1 MFYEDL
7 VFLNKEYFILF
18 IFFPVVIYWLF
29 FYKYNWVRLI
39 FLNWNKSIFTID
51 RIFSILK
58 NIIIL
63 LILLFSILLLANPN
77 IKNTHT
83 DITKK
88 WIDIVIAFD
97 VSLSMDSKD
106 LKPSRIEAAKKVVSW
121 FIDNLKTDRVWLVLF
136 SWKPFI
142 SIPLTFDYNI
152 LKENISNIS
161 TNKINQ
167 NIPELNWT
175 AIWDALLMSNNL
187 FKPSKEE
194 SKEDYKKREKVV
206 LLLTDWDANVWV
218 NPELAAKMLKD
229 NNIKIYSIWIWSK
242 VWWEISVD
250 TWFWFI
256 QNIKIPPLNEEK
268 LKSLSQITS
277 WEFFLAYNNEILSD
291 IFKKL
296 STLEKNDISVSKV
309 ITYKQIYNQ
318 IIYINIILL
327 FMFIILSFLKVNT
340 KK

>member
-1 MFYEDL
+1 MTFLQTYYFL
-7 VFLNKEYFILF
+7 LLIIPFVFFILF
-18 IFFPVVIYWLF
+18 FIL
-29 FYKYNWVRLI
+29 KNK
-39 FLNWNKSIFTID
+39 WNKSQITWDLFKIFKKNTKIKYVN
-51 RIFSILK
+51 IFLIT
-58 NIIIL
+58 IIL
-63 LILLFSILLLANPN
+63 SVFTMLLANPSSIN
-77 IKNTHT
+77 TSQIEKKNG
-83 DITKK
+83 
-88 WIDIVIAFD
+88 IDIEILFDISYSMKAEDLSPNRLEIA
-97 VSLSMDSKD
+97 KD
-106 LKPSRIEAAKKVVSW
+106 TLVN
-121 FIDNLKTDRVWLVLF
+121 FISQISSDRVGLTIF
-136 SWKPFI
+136 AGKPFT
-142 SIPLTFDYNI
+142 SVPLTFDYNI
-152 LKENISNIS
+152 LKENISSIS

-194 SKEDYKKREKVV
+194 SKDDYKKREKVV

>member
-7 VFLNKEYFILF
+7 VFLNKEYFVLF
-18 IFFPVVIYWLF
+18 VFFPVVIYYLF
-29 FYKYNWVRLI
+29 FYKNKWNSLI
-39 FLNWNKSIFTID
+39 FLNYKTSLFKLD
-51 RIFSILK
+51 KIFSIWK
-58 NIIIL
+58 KIIIL
-63 LILLFSILLLANPN
+63 LILFFFVILLANPN
-77 IKNTHT
+77 LKNTHS

-106 LKPSRIEAAKKVVSW
+106 LEPSSIDAAKKVVSW
-121 FIDNLKTDRVWLVLF
+121 FIDKLKTDRVWLVLF
-136 SWKPFI
+136 AWKPFI

-152 LKENISNIS
+152 LKENISSIS

-175 AIWDALLMSNNL
+175 AIWDALLMTNNL
-187 FKPSKEE
+187 FKPTKEE
-194 SKEDYKKREKVV
+194 SIEDYKKREKVV

-218 NPELAAKMLKD
+218 NPEIAAKLLKD

-242 VWWEISVD
+242 VWWEISVNN
-250 TWFWFI
+250 WFWFV

-277 WEFFLAYNNEILSD
+277 WEFFLAYNNEVLSD
-291 IFKKL
+291 VFNKI
-296 STLEKNDISVSKV
+296 STLEKNDISVSK
-309 ITYKQIYNQ
+309 ILSYKQIYNQ

-327 FMFIILSFLKVNT
+327 FMLIILSFLKINT